1 MASSRWVPLGRKR
14 LFPPA
19 ASIYSCFFP
28 TQPGWPELL
37 LNEGW
42 MKTDVLKGSC
52 HWQSLWMLFWIWIFR
67 NSIWGFLNSQFSLV
81 ITNCRCKQLWA
92 GFSAIWKSN
101 FSKGAS
107 DWDWSGSENAAREVR
122 AQPLSS
128 SSSWSICKSLEFSG
142 LGIIS
147 C

>member
-1 MASSRWVPLGRKR
+1 MGPSGQEKAVSTCSQHL
-14 LFPPA
+14 
-19 ASIYSCFFP
+19 
-28 TQPGWPELL
+28 QLL
-37 LNEGW
+37 LSHSAW
-42 MKTDVLKGSC
+42 MTWVAVEWGLDEDRCAKREL
-52 HWQSLWMLFWIWIFR
+52 SLTKFVNAVTLFWIWILR
-67 NSIWGFLNSQFSLV
+67 NSIWGFPNSQFSLV
-81 ITNCRCKQLWA
+81 ITNCQCKQLWA